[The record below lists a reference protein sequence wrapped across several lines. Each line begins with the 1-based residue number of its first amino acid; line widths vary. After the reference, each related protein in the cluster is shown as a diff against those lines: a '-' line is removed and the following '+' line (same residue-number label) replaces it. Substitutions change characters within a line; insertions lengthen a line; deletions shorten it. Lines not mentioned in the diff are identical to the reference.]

1 MINKVTL
8 IGNLGRDPEIKHLES
23 GTAVARFSVATNENF
38 KDKSGNWQ
46 TLTEWHEIVAWRA
59 LAEKAE
65 KDLKKGS
72 LVYIEGRLRTR
83 KFTNDQGVDKMI
95 TEVEALQIKS
105 LDKREKTSLP
115 DSDSSHLPTST
126 AGQSQEDQNSPGVDH
141 SMDKDLPF

>member
-8 IGNLGRDPEIKHLES
+8 IGNLGRDPDIKHLES
-23 GTAVARFSVATNENF
+23 GTVVARFSVATNENY

-83 KFTNDQGVDKMI
+83 KSTDSQGVGKMI
-95 TEVEALQIKS
+95 TEVEASQIKS
-105 LDKREKTSLP
+105 LDKRERTTSP
-115 DSDSSHLPTST
+115 GSDSSHLQAST
-126 AGQSQEDQNSPGVDH
+126 TGQSQEDPNKPNKDH
-141 SMDKDLPF
+141 SMVDDLPF

>member
-8 IGNLGRDPEIKHLES
+8 IGNLGRDPDIKHLES
-23 GTAVARFSVATNENF
+23 GAVVARFSVATNENY

-46 TLTEWHEIVAWRA
+46 TQTEWHEIVAWRA

-72 LVYIEGRLRTR
+72 LVYIEGRLRSR
-83 KFTNDQGVDKMI
+83 KFTDSQGVDKMI

-105 LDKREKTSLP
+105 LDKRERNTLP
-115 DSDSSHLPTST
+115 GSASSHIQGNAT
-126 AGQSQEDQNSPGVDH
+126 GQSPEDPISPGIDH
-141 SMDKDLPF
+141 SMDDDLPF